1 MNRKQRLVVPKF
13 RTEQEEADWW
23 FANRDKVSAEFEEAA
38 RRGELKVL
46 TKEKLRERLASRPVT
61 IRLPAA
67 DLELARKQAERK
79 GMPYQTYLKSLLH
92 ETLTDRET
100 RRR

>member
-23 FANRDKVSAEFEEAA
+23 FANRDRVTAEFQKAA

-46 TKEKLRERLASRPVT
+46 TKERLRERLKARPVT
-61 IRLPAA
+61 IRLAEA
-67 DLELARKQAERK
+67 DIALARKQAGRK
-79 GMPYQTYLKSLLH
+79 GLPYQTYIRSLLH
-92 ETLTDRET
+92 ETLADREAKT
-100 RRR
+100 R